1 MLSKTRMVKACR
13 KCRFK
18 ATCKNRQLE
27 ALGKLPLIEKAA
39 ENSAED
45 LQMPIAVKHDYRNI
59 KIAENTTVTIDLEK
73 LKKELVESFYKD
85 LFMQN
90 GG

>member
-1 MLSKTRMVKACR
+1 MVKACLQ
-13 KCRFK
+13 CRFK
-18 ATCKNRQLE
+18 ATCKNKQLE
-27 ALGKLPLIEKAA
+27 ALGELPLIEKAT

-45 LQMPIAVKHDYRNI
+45 LQMSIAVKHDYRNI

-85 LFMQN
+85 LYLQF